1 MHQAVAL
8 YSRAVLAM
16 QDDASL
22 LQGDVQKTFAT
33 SAVSTRRYRALMAR
47 LPTEYCRRRYC
58 IRKFR
63 LRKPRSKHLRDFE
76 LCCSG

>member
-33 SAVSTRRYRALMAR
+33 SAVSIRSISAGTVLSWCACLLSTQALYPQVPPPQAT
-47 LPTEYCRRRYC
+47 LQTPPQ
-58 IRKFR
+58 
-63 LRKPRSKHLRDFE
+63 L
-76 LCCSG
+76 